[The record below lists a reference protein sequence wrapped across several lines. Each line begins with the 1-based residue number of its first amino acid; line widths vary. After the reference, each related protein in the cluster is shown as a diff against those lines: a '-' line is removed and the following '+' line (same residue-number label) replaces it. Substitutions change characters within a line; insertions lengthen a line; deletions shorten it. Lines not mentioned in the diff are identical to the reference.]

1 MTFLCENTYKIE
13 SGVKTR
19 FYSVKQHKN
28 VKKNACFVKKKRER
42 ERQNKKKNIFF
53 LQNIKT

>member
-1 MTFLCENTYKIE
+1 MTFLCEYTYKIV

-28 VKKNACFVKKKRER
+28 VKKNACFVKKKER
-42 ERQNKKKNIFF
+42 EKDKIKKKTYFF
-53 LQNIKT
+53 YKT